1 MNSKSTIKK
10 ATCLI
15 VCCSQIVTS
24 SLGSL
29 YHSSSSPNG
38 PIQTNHGQPIQKD
51 VPSTGKNCSSGYVT
65 VSQSI
70 SESQWCTKNCADC
83 EKLENG
89 TYKAPDPTVPN
100 RPKPCDCVAGTKF
113 NERSR
118 VGTKV
123 TMTGGLCIY
132 LDSGFE
138 GSVKGKADLELL
150 KKGIAKV
157 AGLFGGELILD
168 LALLG
173 DLRIGGTVSVPF
185 TYSKTTWSA
194 DPLPALNCDL

>member
-1 MNSKSTIKK
+1 
-10 ATCLI
+10 
-15 VCCSQIVTS
+15 
-24 SLGSL
+24 
-29 YHSSSSPNG
+29 
-38 PIQTNHGQPIQKD
+38 
-51 VPSTGKNCSSGYVT
+51 
-65 VSQSI
+65 
-70 SESQWCTKNCADC
+70 
-83 EKLENG
+83 
-89 TYKAPDPTVPN
+89 
-100 RPKPCDCVAGTKF
+100 
-113 NERSR
+113 
-118 VGTKV
+118 
-123 TMTGGLCIY
+123 MTGGLCIY

>member
-1 MNSKSTIKK
+1 MITI
-10 ATCLI
+10 T
-15 VCCSQIVTS
+15 
-24 SLGSL
+24 LGSL

-38 PIQTNHGQPIQKD
+38 PNQENYGEPVSKD
-51 VPSTGKNCSSGYVT
+51 VPSAGKNCSSGYVT
-65 VSQSI
+65 VAQSI
-70 SESQWCTKNCADC
+70 AERQWCTKNCANC

-89 TYKAPDPTVPN
+89 TYKAPDPAVPY

-123 TMTGGLCIY
+123 TMTGGICIY
-132 LDSGFE
+132 LDTGFE

-157 AGLFGGELILD
+157 AGIFGGEINFD
-168 LALLG
+168 LGILG
-173 DLRIGGTVSVPF
+173 DLRIGATVSVPF

-194 DPLPALNCDL
+194 EPLPALNCAL